1 MSLVSSNTADLSYLV
16 LAIWALTGNRQVIQ
30 AIFMT
35 WLISVFNPSLVSA
48 ALLGSTGRYLVIFAA
63 AISVLLRYRVR
74 MKYYIFITLLLGVFF
89 VIHSLIFS
97 HFSDVSILKS
107 VMFIITITTLLFAW
121 SALTPFQRA
130 EAEMFI
136 FGGMIIV
143 ALISLVFIFS
153 NIGYLRNGSGFHG
166 VLNHPQSFGPFVAL
180 LFAWIIGR
188 FFSERDRFFPYLAM
202 IFLCILL
209 ILASE
214 SRTSGG
220 AILLGLVLS
229 LTMFLLIHKKSMV
242 KLLPRFDTKKFK
254 IMLIVVSVIFIV
266 FTNQV
271 LTQLNHFYLK
281 GGASKSTDLISA
293 LKESREGFA
302 YKMYDNIVK
311 NPITGIGFGIASSPN
326 EMSIKRDPYFHLP
339 ISAPIEK
346 GIMPMSVI
354 EELGIPGG
362 VLVFSWFAML
372 FRRAFRAGFV
382 PFIVLSTVF
391 MINFGENI
399 FFSTGGMGMLTILL
413 TTWSVSSRAPYHKIV
428 KLK

>member
-1 MSLVSSNTADLSYLV
+1 
-16 LAIWALTGNRQVIQ
+16 
-30 AIFMT
+30 
-35 WLISVFNPSLVSA
+35 
-48 ALLGSTGRYLVIFAA
+48 
-63 AISVLLRYRVR
+63 
-74 MKYYIFITLLLGVFF
+74 
-89 VIHSLIFS
+89 
-97 HFSDVSILKS
+97 
-107 VMFIITITTLLFAW
+107 
-121 SALTPFQRA
+121 
-130 EAEMFI
+130 
-136 FGGMIIV
+136 
-143 ALISLVFIFS
+143 
-153 NIGYLRNGSGFHG
+153 
-166 VLNHPQSFGPFVAL
+166 
-180 LFAWIIGR
+180 
-188 FFSERDRFFPYLAM
+188 
-202 IFLCILL
+202 
-209 ILASE
+209 
-214 SRTSGG
+214 
-220 AILLGLVLS
+220 
-229 LTMFLLIHKKSMV
+229 MV